1 MSKRKPYGQAAA
13 AALKYNPDLNFA
25 PIVVAAGMGEIAK
38 KILSIADDNGV
49 PIYRDD
55 SAAAL
60 LVMLNAGERIPTELY
75 QVIAAI
81 YAQVVY
87 DSNEIKKSRSL

>member
-1 MSKRKPYGQAAA
+1 MSKHKSYGKSAA
-13 AALKYNPDLNFA
+13 AALKYNPDSNYA

-38 KILSIADDNGV
+38 KIVSIADDNGV

-60 LVMLNAGERIPTELY
+60 LVMLNAGEHVPPELY

-87 DSNEIKKSRSL
+87 DSNEIKKRKEL